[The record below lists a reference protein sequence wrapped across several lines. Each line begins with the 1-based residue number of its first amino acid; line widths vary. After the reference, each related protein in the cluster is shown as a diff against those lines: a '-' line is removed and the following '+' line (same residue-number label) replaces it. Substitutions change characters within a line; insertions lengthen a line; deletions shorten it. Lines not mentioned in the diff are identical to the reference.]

1 MGIEQNSEQKLVV
14 SEEIISAE
22 IHIHITDE
30 DLYRELTLF
39 EITSKRNS
47 RA

>member
-22 IHIHITDE
+22 IHIHITD
-30 DLYRELTLF
+30 D
-39 EITSKRNS
+39 
-47 RA
+47 